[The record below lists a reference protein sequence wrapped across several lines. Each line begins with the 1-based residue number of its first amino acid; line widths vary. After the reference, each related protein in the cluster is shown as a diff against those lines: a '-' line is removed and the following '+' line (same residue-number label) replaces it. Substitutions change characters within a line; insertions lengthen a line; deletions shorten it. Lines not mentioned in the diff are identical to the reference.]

1 MIFEEPN
8 KDNRHIPQATSW
20 TFINIDEGD
29 FALGVFE
36 DSSYL
41 IEEWTLRRFLN
52 VPNII
57 NDPVF
62 KSFITEDLLELAKPR
77 EFLTPAPYPHKT
89 TGFVPRLLIELC
101 ELHLLAWEEE
111 LVPPHFQERVEA
123 CAILY
128 WHLVGGGADQMSRA
142 IFGDLEFE
150 DEENL

>member
-1 MIFEEPN
+1 MTLKEPS
-8 KDNRHIPQATSW
+8 KDADSKTPQALSW

-36 DSSYL
+36 DQSYL
-41 IEEWTLRRFLN
+41 IEEWSLRRFLN
-52 VPNII
+52 VPNVI

-62 KSFITEDLLELAKPR
+62 KSFINEDLLELAKPR
-77 EFLTPAPYPHKT
+77 DFLTPEPYPQKT
-89 TGFVPRLLIELC
+89 TGFDPRLLIELC

-111 LVPPHFQERVEA
+111 LVPSHFQERVEC

-142 IFGDLEFE
+142 IFGDYEFE
-150 DEENL
+150 DDES